1 MPDITLSLTAS
12 AALTAL
18 LLLPS
23 PAAAQ
28 AAPAEECYDHPAPGD
43 TPHGWADETT
53 VHLRP
58 FDPAWSPRHGDH
70 YSRLVLRYGD
80 ETATVLRPAPGP
92 YRFLADGPL
101 TSWTICKAATP
112 PPPPPTTAAPPPPTT
127 AGPPATPVCLIF
139 GKGIYDHDD
148 PRCVPDPPPAPAPE
162 APAPPPE
169 GPAPEPPAPA
179 RLPETGTGTRLA
191 LLGGATLSIGL
202 LVELVTR
209 YVLRRTP
216 R

>member
-1 MPDITLSLTAS
+1 MIAS

-148 PRCVPDPPPAPAPE
+148 PRCVPDPE
-162 APAPPPE
+162 
-169 GPAPEPPAPA
+169 PAPEPPAEVGEPA
-179 RLPETGTGTRLA
+179 TEERLPETGTGSTLA
-191 LLGGATLSIGL
+191 FIGLSVLTLGGAVEILTRKL
-202 LVELVTR
+202 LNR
-209 YVLRRTP
+209 KAR
-216 R
+216 